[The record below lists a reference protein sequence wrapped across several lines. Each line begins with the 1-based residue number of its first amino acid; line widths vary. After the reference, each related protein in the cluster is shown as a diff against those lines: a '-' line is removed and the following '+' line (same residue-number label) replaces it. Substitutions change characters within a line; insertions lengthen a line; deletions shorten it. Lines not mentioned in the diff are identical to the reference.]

1 MSFADASLVIPTTYS
16 VPVDPPR
23 DGHRRALARCT
34 LVRHPGLAEIT
45 SVDEADGDL
54 TVTWVAPAE
63 SRPLSGEVLH
73 ITADQAIRA
82 LASVAAGLA
91 QLHDA
96 DCVHGAVGIE
106 RMWVRP
112 DGSGAIAPG
121 TATGTPAGDVHD
133 FVTLL
138 RELLPSHSVG
148 GDLAHLLVI
157 GSDPDPDARPSMAR
171 VAAVLDVARR
181 RLAPPS
187 SPPAQRRAGT
197 CPEPAAWPGETARPS
212 SSAPLSQ
219 ATPSAKVSRARHAA
233 SAGRPSRRPSW
244 RVTAA
249 LVGVAIAGVLVIGA
263 ARSPQAPLVC
273 PAAATPQTPPAVSP
287 DRSSDRSS

>member
-1 MSFADASLVIPTTYS
+1 MSFTEASLGTPTTYS
-16 VPVDPPR
+16 VPVEPPR
-23 DGHRRALARCT
+23 DARRRALARCA

-45 SVDEADGDL
+45 SVVEVDEGLA
-54 TVTWVAPAE
+54 VTWVAPA
-63 SRPLSGEVLH
+63 SGQPLSAGVPGP
-73 ITADQAIRA
+73 TAEGAIRA
-82 LASVAAGLA
+82 LAPVAAGLA

-96 DCVHGAVGIE
+96 DCTHGAVSID
-106 RMWVRP
+106 RVWARP
-112 DGSGAIAPG
+112 DGSGVLAPG
-121 TATGTPAGDVHD
+121 IAAGTPADDVHD
-133 FVTLL
+133 LIAL
-138 RELLPSHSVG
+138 MRELLPSHSVG
-148 GDLAHLLVI
+148 SDLAHLLVL

-171 VAAVLDVARR
+171 VAAVLDLARR

-197 CPEPAAWPGETARPS
+197 CPEPGSWPDETARPS
-212 SSAPLSQ
+212 SSIPLSQ
-219 ATPSAKVSRARHAA
+219 ASPSAKVSRARHAA

-287 DRSSDRSS
+287 DQSSDRSS